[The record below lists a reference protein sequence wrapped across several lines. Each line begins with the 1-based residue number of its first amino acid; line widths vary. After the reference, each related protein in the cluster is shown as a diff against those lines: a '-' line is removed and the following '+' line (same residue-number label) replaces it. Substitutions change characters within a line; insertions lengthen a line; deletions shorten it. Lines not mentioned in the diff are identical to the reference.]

1 MAAHY
6 RFLVILGLS
15 AAMAAMGGCSASE
28 VAASP
33 TGGSSGGIGAGG
45 NLPAAGGTTSIIGP
59 SPLGGIGGSSGK
71 GGTTANPCLSDNPP
85 VSCQLVPSGPACGDG
100 EINQPSEEC
109 DDGNSVPGDGCNGI
123 CKVEKN
129 FTCPTPGK
137 PCISSFECGNGKVE
151 PGEVC
156 DDGNT
161 IPDDG
166 CSADCTVQSASF
178 ICPTAGQPCT
188 RVEFC
193 GNGRVK
199 GDETCDDGNKVSGD
213 GCDANCHKEAG
224 WLCPVPGSPCQ
235 RVKVCGDGIQSADL
249 GEQCDDGNA
258 TSGDGCSAD
267 CRTIESGFECPTPGK
282 PCLNLNKCG
291 DGKVTGAETCDDA
304 NNDPNDGCDQCKI
317 QKGYDCPFPGA
328 KCIAKC
334 GDGIL
339 LLNERC
345 DDGNT
350 KDGDGCSSTC
360 QREPGWSCS
369 GSPGAY
375 VCHKTTCGDGKTEGT
390 ESCDDGN
397 NDLGDGCTPLCT
409 LEPDCKSGACK
420 STCGDGIVI
429 GGEDCDDGNAINGDG
444 CSSTCKVEPGYECK
458 QPPLGDTMLVPV
470 VYRDFRFN
478 SQSNPDDFELG
489 VTGSTTPF
497 QGMVNQTFD
506 ANGKPV
512 YTGIAGAHVTS
523 VASFSQWYKDVSGVN
538 HSTASQMTL
547 WNNGKDAYVNRYG
560 PNGEQWLTTETAY
573 YCGNVGAE
581 LTDATTGLP
590 IPCTSKYANG
600 TDDCSKKVAAGETML
615 TCYTANGSYSATF
628 IVSKVDG
635 NPLFFPVDGD
645 TFTPASELRAAQIP
659 PYYDP
664 MGTWPYDLDAAGNKR
679 LHNFSFTS
687 EVRYWFLYDK
697 TKSYT
702 LDFVGD
708 DDVWVF
714 INRKLAVDL
723 GGIHTPVTGTVVIGA
738 NGNGA
743 TTVAVPPLPPATATA
758 PIQTTVNLGLQ
769 SGQVYEIAVFQAE
782 RQTTGSS
789 YKLTLSGFNA
799 SASSCG
805 PICGDG
811 VLSPGEQCDDG
822 TNVGGYGKC
831 QPGCVRGPYCGD
843 STVNGPETCD
853 NGTNVS
859 AYGTATSGCAPGCVT
874 PPRCGDKQVQS
885 AFGETCD
892 DGVNDGT
899 YGGCSSTCQFGPRCG
914 DGTVNGPAGAEEC
927 DDGANDGSYNNCAPG
942 CKLGPR
948 CGDGVLAAEFG
959 EQCDDG
965 NNVGG
970 DGCSPNC
977 RPEGICGDAIV
988 DTSAGEECDDGVNDG
1003 GYGECGPG
1011 CRLGPRCGD
1020 GVKQPEEQCDDGP
1033 NPTGGYGEC
1042 AKGCVL
1048 GPHCGDGK
1056 TQPGYEACDD
1066 GNTISGDG
1074 CSSACK
1080 IETWVY

>member
-1 MAAHY
+1 MAAQY
-6 RFLVILGLS
+6 RPVALL
-15 AAMAAMGGCSASE
+15 AAATMAIIGCSAGEATVSQ
-28 VAASP
+28 V
-33 TGGSSGGIGAGG
+33 GAGG
-45 NLPAAGGTTSIIGP
+45 SGTVGGSGAGATTTAGASGTTGIINIPNAGGA
-59 SPLGGIGGSSGK
+59 GK
-71 GGTTANPCLSDNPP
+71 PDAAPNPCLSSNPP
-85 VSCQLVPSGPACGDG
+85 ANCQMVPSGPACGDG
-100 EINQPSEEC
+100 VINQASEEC
-109 DDGNSVPGDGCNGI
+109 DDGNAVPGDGCNGI
-123 CKVEKN
+123 CKIEPN
-129 FTCPTPGK
+129 FTCPTVGK
-137 PCISSFECGNGKVE
+137 PCVTTIVCGNGVVE
-151 PGEVC
+151 IGEVC

-161 IPDDG
+161 VPNDG
-166 CSADCTVQSASF
+166 CSPDCTVQSASF
-178 ICPTAGQPCT
+178 ICPTPGQPCV

-199 GDETCDDGNKVSGD
+199 GDETCDDGNTLPGD

-249 GEQCDDGNA
+249 GEQCDDGNIV
-258 TSGDGCSAD
+258 SGDGCSAD
-267 CRTIESGFECPTPGK
+267 CKAIESGYQCPTPGK
-282 PCLNLNKCG
+282 PCINMNKCG
-291 DGKVTGAETCDDA
+291 DGIVTGAETCDDA
-304 NNDPNDGCDQCKI
+304 NNDPSDGCDQCKV

-350 KDGDGCSSTC
+350 QDGDGCSSTC
-360 QREPGWSCS
+360 QWEPGWACT
-369 GSPGAY
+369 GTPPNY
-375 VCHKTTCGDGKTEGT
+375 TCHKTTCGDKVKEGT

-409 LEPDCKSGACK
+409 LEPDCSSGACK
-420 STCGDGIVI
+420 STCGDGIVLSNL
-429 GGEDCDDGNAINGDG
+429 GEDCDDGNANSGDG
-444 CSSTCKVEPGYECK
+444 CSSTCKVEPGYQCT

-470 VYRDFRFN
+470 VYRDFRFH
-478 SQSNPDDFELG
+478 SNTNPVDFELG
-489 VTGSTTPF
+489 VTGSYAPL
-497 QGMVNQTFD
+497 QGMVNATLD

-512 YTGIAGAHVTS
+512 YSGIGPSAHVAS
-523 VASFSQWYKDVSGVN
+523 AASFAEWYRDTSGVN
-538 HSTASQMTL
+538 HSTPTTMTL
-547 WNNGKDAYVNRYG
+547 WNNGQGAYVNRYG
-560 PNGEQWLTTETAY
+560 ANGEQFLTTETAY

-581 LTDATTGLP
+581 QVDAAGNP
-590 IPCTSKYANG
+590 IPCTSIYANG
-600 TDDCSKKVAAGETML
+600 TDDCSKKLAAGETML
-615 TCYTANGSYSATF
+615 TCIKGTNSYSATF

-645 TFTPASELRAAQIP
+645 PFSPASELTAATIP

-664 MGTWPYDLDAAGNKR
+664 MATWPFDLDAAGNKR

-714 INRKLAVDL
+714 ISRKLSVDL
-723 GGIHTPVTGTVVIGA
+723 GVIHTPVDGSIVIGA
-738 NGNGA
+738 NGNGT
-743 TTVAVPPLPPATATA
+743 TTVTATY
-758 PIQTTVNLGLQ
+758 PITPPPVATRQTTTLGLQ

-782 RQTTGSS
+782 RQTTSSS

-799 SASSCG
+799 SASVCG

-811 VLSPGEQCDDG
+811 ILSPGEQCDDG

-843 STVNGPETCD
+843 GIINGPETCD

-859 AYGTATSGCAPGCVT
+859 AYGSTGCAPGCVT
-874 PPRCGDKQVQS
+874 PPRCGDGQVQS
-885 AFGETCD
+885 VFGETCD

-899 YGGCSSTCQFGPRCG
+899 YGGCSSTCQFAPRCG
-914 DGTVNGPAGAEEC
+914 DGTINGPAGAEEC
-927 DDGANDGSYNNCAPG
+927 DDGANDGSYGNCAPG

-965 NNVGG
+965 NTVGG

-977 RPEGICGDAIV
+977 HMEGICGDAIV

-1011 CRLGPRCGD
+1011 CKLGPRCGD
-1020 GVKQPEEQCDDGP
+1020 GVKQPQEECDDGV
-1033 NPTGGYGEC
+1033 NAGGYGEC
-1042 AKGCVL
+1042 AAGCVL

-1056 TQPGYEACDD
+1056 VQPGYEECDD
-1066 GNTISGDG
+1066 GNNVDKDG
-1074 CSSACK
+1074 CSAGCK
-1080 IETWVY
+1080 YEVYAVP

>member
-1 MAAHY
+1 MTAHF
-6 RFLVILGLS
+6 RFLLTLS
-15 AAMAAMGGCSASE
+15 LASATIVGCSGGATVSQ
-28 VAASP
+28 VGGTSGGGG
-33 TGGSSGGIGAGG
+33 TGGGSG
-45 NLPAAGGTTSIIGP
+45 AGGTTSIIGP
-59 SPLGGIGGSSGK
+59 NGF
-71 GGTTANPCLSDNPP
+71 GGTGGTSGSGSTTVNPCLSANPP
-85 VSCQLVPSGPACGDG
+85 ASCQLVPSGPACGDG
-100 EINQPSEEC
+100 VINQASEQC
-109 DDGNSVPGDGCNGI
+109 DDGNGVPGDGCSGI
-123 CKVEKN
+123 CKTEPN

-137 PCISSFECGNGKVE
+137 PCIPSFKCGNGKIE

-161 IPDDG
+161 IADDG

-178 ICPTAGQPCT
+178 ICPTAGQACV

-199 GDETCDDGNKVSGD
+199 GDETCDDGNTVPGD
-213 GCDANCHKEAG
+213 GCDANCHKEVG

-249 GEQCDDGNA
+249 GEQCDDGN
-258 TSGDGCSAD
+258 TIGGDGCSAD
-267 CRTIESGFECPTPGK
+267 CKAIESGFQCPTPGK
-282 PCLNLNKCG
+282 PCLNMNKCG
-291 DGKVTGAETCDDA
+291 DGIVTGSETCDDA
-304 NNDPNDGCDQCKI
+304 NTDPTDGCDQCKI
-317 QKGYDCPFPGA
+317 QPGYTCPFPGA

-360 QREPGWSCS
+360 QWEPGWACT
-369 GSPGAY
+369 GTPPNY
-375 VCHKTTCGDGKTEGT
+375 TCHKTTCGDKVKEGT

-397 NDLGDGCTPLCT
+397 DDLGDGCTPLCT
-409 LEPDCKSGACK
+409 IEPDCSGGACK
-420 STCGDGIVI
+420 STCGDGIVL
-429 GGEDCDDGNAINGDG
+429 GNLGEECDDGNAISGDG
-444 CSSTCKVEPGYECK
+444 CSSTCKIESGYQCK
-458 QPPLGDTMLVPV
+458 QPPLADTMLVPV
-470 VYRDFRFN
+470 VYRDFKFH
-478 SQSNPDDFELG
+478 NPTDFESG
-489 VTGSTTPF
+489 TTGSYAPF
-497 QGMVNQTFD
+497 PGMVNASLDT
-506 ANGKPV
+506 NGKPV
-512 YTGIAGAHVTS
+512 YSGIGGNAHV
-523 VASFSQWYKDVSGVN
+523 ASADSFAEWYRDTPGVN
-538 HSTASQMTL
+538 HADPSQMTL
-547 WNNGKDAYVNRYG
+547 WNNGQGAYVNRYG
-560 PNGEQWLTTETAY
+560 ANGEQWNTTEIAY
-573 YCGNVGAE
+573 YCGNVGSG
-581 LTDATTGLP
+581 LKDANGVE
-590 IPCTSKYANG
+590 IPCTSMYANG
-600 TDDCSKKVAAGETML
+600 TDDCSKKLAAGETL
-615 TCYTANGSYSATF
+615 LSCYQNNGSYSAIF
-628 IVSKVDG
+628 IVSKADG

-645 TFTPASELRAAQIP
+645 PFTPASELQPATIP
-659 PYYDP
+659 PYYDA
-664 MGTWPYDLDAAGNKR
+664 TASWPTDMDAAGNKR

-723 GGIHTPVTGTVVIGA
+723 GGVHTPVDGNIVIGA
-738 NGNGA
+738 NGNGTTTITPTYPLSPPPTATQQA
-743 TTVAVPPLPPATATA
+743 TT
-758 PIQTTVNLGLQ
+758 LGLQ
-769 SGQVYEIAVFQAE
+769 NGQVYEIAVFQAE

-799 SASSCG
+799 SASVCG

-811 VLSPGEQCDDG
+811 LLSPGEQCDEG
-822 TNVGGYGKC
+822 TNAGGYGKC
-831 QPGCVRGPYCGD
+831 QPDCTRGPYCGD
-843 STVNGPETCD
+843 GIVNGPEACD
-853 NGTNVS
+853 DGKNVS
-859 AYGTATSGCAPGCVT
+859 AYGTNGCAPGCVT
-874 PPRCGDKQVQS
+874 PPRCGDGKVQF

-892 DGVNDGT
+892 DGVNSGT
-899 YGGCSSTCQFGPRCG
+899 YGSCSSTCQAGPRCG

-948 CGDGVLAAEFG
+948 CGDGILASAFG
-959 EQCDDG
+959 EECDDG
-965 NNVGG
+965 NTVGG

-977 RPEGICGDAIV
+977 RLEGICGDAIV
-988 DTSAGEECDDGVNDG
+988 DTAAGEECDDGVNDG

-1011 CRLGPRCGD
+1011 CKLGPRCGD
-1020 GVKQPEEQCDDGP
+1020 GVKQDKEECDDGP

-1056 TQPGYEACDD
+1056 LQPGYEECDD
-1066 GNTISGDG
+1066 GNNASGDG
-1074 CSSACK
+1074 CSAACK

>member
-1 MAAHY
+1 MAAQY
-6 RFLVILGLS
+6 RSLVILGLS
-15 AAMAAMGGCSASE
+15 AAIATAAGCSQGE
-28 VAASP
+28 VAASG
-33 TGGSSGGIGAGG
+33 TAGTSAGAGAGG
-45 NLPAAGGTTSIIGP
+45 GSRAGGTTGIINSG
-59 SPLGGIGGSSGK
+59 SGGAAGNSGK
-71 GGTTANPCLSDNPP
+71 GGTSGNPCLSPNPP
-85 VSCQLVPSGPACGDG
+85 ASCQLVPSGPACGDG

-109 DDGNSVPGDGCNGI
+109 DDNNSVPGDGCNGV
-123 CKVEKN
+123 CKMEKN

-137 PCISSFECGNGKVE
+137 PCISSFKCGNGTVE

-161 IPDDG
+161 TPDDG

-178 ICPTAGQPCT
+178 VCPTAGQPCV

-193 GNGRVK
+193 GNKRVK
-199 GDETCDDGNKVSGD
+199 GDENCDDGNTVSGD
-213 GCDANCHKEAG
+213 GCDASCHKEVG

-235 RVKVCGDGIQSADL
+235 PVKVCGDGIQSSDL
-249 GEQCDDGNA
+249 GEQCDDGNTA
-258 TSGDGCSAD
+258 NGDGCSAD
-267 CRTIESGFECPTPGK
+267 CKAIESGYQCPTPGK
-282 PCLNLNKCG
+282 PCLNVNKCG
-291 DGKVTGAETCDDA
+291 DGIVTGTETCDDA
-304 NNDPNDGCDQCKI
+304 NTDPNDGCDNCKI
-317 QKGYDCPFPGA
+317 KAGYDCPFPGA

-360 QREPGWSCS
+360 QWEKGWACT
-369 GSPGAY
+369 GSPPNY
-375 VCHKTTCGDGKTEGT
+375 TCHKTTCGDSKAEGT

-397 NDLGDGCTPLCT
+397 DDLGDGCTPLCT
-409 LEPDCKSGACK
+409 IEPNCKSGTCT
-420 STCGDGIVI
+420 STCGDGIVLSN
-429 GGEDCDDGNAINGDG
+429 EDCDDGNAISGDG
-444 CSSTCKVEPGYECK
+444 CSSTCKVEPGYQCK

-470 VYRDFRFN
+470 VYRDFRYH
-478 SQSNPDDFELG
+478 NPVDFQPG
-489 VTGSTTPF
+489 VTGSFGAIP
-497 QGMVNQTFD
+497 GMVNPTLD

-512 YTGIAGAHVTS
+512 YSGIGGNAHVSSADT
-523 VASFSQWYKDVSGVN
+523 FSQWYKDVAGVN
-538 HSTASQMTL
+538 HATPTTMTL
-547 WNNGKDAYVNRYG
+547 WNNGKGDYVNRYG
-560 PNGEQWLTTETAY
+560 ANGEQWLTTETAY

-615 TCYTANGSYSATF
+615 SCYTANGSYSATF
-628 IVSKVDG
+628 IVSRVDG
-635 NPLFFPVDGD
+635 SPLFFPVDGD
-645 TFTPASELRAAQIP
+645 TFTPASELEGAQIP

-664 MGTWPYDLDAAGNKR
+664 MGTWPWDLDAAGVKR

-697 TKSYT
+697 TKTYT

-723 GGIHTPVTGTVVIGA
+723 GGIHTPVIGTVVIGA
-738 NGNGA
+738 NGNG
-743 TTVAVPPLPPATATA
+743 TTTISQTLPNPPPAAT
-758 PIQTTVNLGLQ
+758 QQSTTLGLV

-782 RQTTGSS
+782 RQITGSS

-799 SASSCG
+799 SASVCG

-811 VLSPGEQCDDG
+811 ILSPGEQCDDG

-843 STVNGPETCD
+843 GIVNGPETCD

-859 AYGTATSGCAPGCVT
+859 AYGTNGCAPGCVT
-874 PPRCGDKQVQS
+874 PPRCGDGKVQS
-885 AFGETCD
+885 VFGETCD
-892 DGVNDGT
+892 DGANDGT
-899 YGGCSSTCQFGPRCG
+899 YGSCSSTCQAGPRCG

-927 DDGANDGSYNNCAPG
+927 DDGVNDGSYNNCAPG

-948 CGDGVLAAEFG
+948 CGDGVLASDFG

-965 NNVGG
+965 NTSGG

-977 RPEGICGDAIV
+977 RLEGICGDAIV

-1011 CRLGPRCGD
+1011 CKLGPRCGD
-1020 GVKQPEEQCDDGP
+1020 SVKQPEEQCDDGP
-1033 NPTGGYGEC
+1033 NPSGGYGEC

-1056 TQPGYEACDD
+1056 MQPGYEECDD
-1066 GNTISGDG
+1066 GNTGSGDG

>member
-1 MAAHY
+1 M
-6 RFLVILGLS
+6 I
-15 AAMAAMGGCSASE
+15 GCSGATVSQAGGPSGGSNTAGNSIAGSSGAPGGASGG
-28 VAASP
+28 S
-33 TGGSSGGIGAGG
+33 TRIINLSGGSTGSSGG
-45 NLPAAGGTTSIIGP
+45 TSG
-59 SPLGGIGGSSGK
+59 
-71 GGTTANPCLSDNPP
+71 NPCLSPNPP
-85 VSCQLVPSGPACGDG
+85 SNCQMVPSGPACGDG
-100 EINQPSEEC
+100 KINQDSEDC

-123 CKVEKN
+123 CKVEPN

-137 PCISSFECGNGKVE
+137 PCIPTFKCGNGKIA

-156 DDGNT
+156 ADGNT
-161 IPDDG
+161 LPDDA
-166 CSADCTVQSASF
+166 CSADCTIQSASF
-178 ICPTAGQPCT
+178 ICPTAGQACQ

-199 GDETCDDGNKVSGD
+199 GDETCDDGNTLAGD
-213 GCDANCHKEAG
+213 GCDSNCHQETG
-224 WLCPVPGSPCQ
+224 WLCLVPGKPCEP
-235 RVKVCGDGIQSADL
+235 VKVCGDGIQSADL
-249 GEQCDDGNA
+249 GEVCDDGN
-258 TSGDGCSAD
+258 TLSGDGCSAD
-267 CRTIESGFECPTPGK
+267 CKAIESGFQCPTPGK
-282 PCLNLNKCG
+282 PCLNMSKCG
-291 DGKVTGAETCDDA
+291 DGIVSGAETCDDA
-304 NNDPNDGCDQCKI
+304 NTDPTDGCDNCKI

-350 KDGDGCSSTC
+350 VNGDGCSSTC
-360 QREPGWSCS
+360 QWEPGWACTGTPPNYS
-369 GSPGAY
+369 
-375 VCHKTTCGDGKTEGT
+375 CHKTTCGDGKAEGM

-397 NDLGDGCTPLCT
+397 DDLGDGCTPLCT
-409 LEPDCKSGACK
+409 IEPNCKAGACT
-420 STCGDGIVI
+420 STCGDGIVM
-429 GGEDCDDGNAINGDG
+429 GNEKCDDGNAINGDG
-444 CSSTCKVEPGYECK
+444 CSSTCEVEPGYECK
-458 QPPLGDTMLVPV
+458 QPPLADTMLVPV

-478 SQSNPDDFELG
+478 SQSTPDDFELG
-489 VTGSTTPF
+489 VVGSTSPI
-497 QGMVNQTFD
+497 QGMVNPALD

-512 YTGIAGAHVTS
+512 YTGIGGNAHVTS
-523 VASFSQWYKDVSGVN
+523 AASFAQWYKDVAGMN
-538 HSTASQMTL
+538 HATPTTMTL
-547 WNNGKDAYVNRYG
+547 WNNGQGAYVNRYG
-560 PNGEQWLTTETAY
+560 ANGEQWLTTETAY

-581 LTDATTGLP
+581 LTDATTGFP

-615 TCYTANGSYSATF
+615 TCNNNNGSYSATF

-664 MGTWPYDLDAAGNKR
+664 MGTWPFDLDAAGNKR

-697 TKSYT
+697 TKTYT

-714 INRKLAVDL
+714 INRKLAADL
-723 GGIHTPVTGTVVIGA
+723 GGIHTPVIGTVVIGA

-743 TTVAVPPLPPATATA
+743 STVAVPPLPPATAAATQGSA
-758 PIQTTVNLGLQ
+758 TLGLQ

-822 TNVGGYGKC
+822 TNAGGYGKC

-843 STVNGPETCD
+843 GVVNGPEACD
-853 NGTNVS
+853 DGKNVS
-859 AYGTATSGCAPGCVT
+859 AYGTSTSGCAPGCVT
-874 PPRCGDKQVQS
+874 PPRCGDGEVQPV
-885 AFGETCD
+885 FGETCD
-892 DGVNDGT
+892 DGVNDGS
-899 YGGCSSTCQFGPRCG
+899 YGGCSSTCQFAPRCG
-914 DGTVNGPAGAEEC
+914 DGKVNGPAGAEEC

-948 CGDGVLAAEFG
+948 CGDGVLAPEFG
-959 EQCDDG
+959 EECDDG

-977 RPEGICGDAIV
+977 RNEGVCGDAIV
-988 DTSAGEECDDGVNDG
+988 DTAAGEECDDGINDG

-1011 CRLGPRCGD
+1011 CKLGPRCGD
-1020 GVKQPEEQCDDGP
+1020 GVTQTPQEQCDDGV
-1033 NPTGGYGEC
+1033 NGGGYGEC
-1042 AKGCVL
+1042 APGCVL

-1056 TQPGYEACDD
+1056 LQPGYEECDD
-1066 GNTISGDG
+1066 GNNVDGDG
-1074 CSSACK
+1074 CSAACK
-1080 IETWVY
+1080 RETFVVP